1 MNTDIDV
8 WREYMICNSCNNE
21 FTNIDGLKFCPYC
34 GEETQQEI
42 EEQIADKADLETEQT
57 SDEIKS
63 EEVENIVASETMH
76 QDTLDMPAITD
87 KDIKKYNRDKFFA
100 SSKKTF
106 KEMKV
111 VIPIIALLAVI
122 GIGVFVYTVFIVKP
136 VDQAR
141 IKEDMIGK
149 VITLPKGTSIKISK
163 EYIKSFTIQSRN
175 EDKVKEDIKVA
186 VTLNNGAIESKIL
199 LALAYTYE
207 GQNYWEF
214 NDEIVLEQVN
224 SIKPVAG
231 MDEKTF
237 LSGLKKLSI
246 PIEDTPKIL
255 GEQDVKTLGITLR
268 TPDFTNDK
276 EEIMVDTSIDSGILA
291 AAGKIKCKLDFENES
306 WEISTI
312 EQNSAED
319 FEVVLSQGLS
329 DEKIIETIKSKGLE
343 ETVTYSSFFG
353 GEGFPIKD
361 SFTKSISVA
370 GKKLDM
376 PNGVLYVNAKRE
388 NVAGQMKSSLTT
400 AYTLLISFSEISL
413 SKGAK
418 TKVKSGSINN
428 VPKKLI
434 VSTITD
440 AEIQG
445 SNGFLWFSNKHK
457 ITAEEANTFKVG
469 EILSKKGFENI
480 KYVYGS
486 ITYKEG
492 AKDKNI
498 AFVALYFLVY
508 DGDNGYNWKLDKLDG
523 ENSPSY
529 KEYRKAAIKQ

>member
-1 MNTDIDV
+1 
-8 WREYMICNSCNNE
+8 MICNSCNNE

-34 GEETQQEI
+34 GAETEQGI
-42 EEQIADKADLETEQT
+42 EEQIEEQTEEQTENKADGETIQT
-57 SDEIKS
+57 SNEIKS
-63 EEVENIVASETMH
+63 GEVENIFASEIMH

-87 KDIKKYNRDKFFA
+87 KDIKKYNRNKFFA
-100 SSKKTF
+100 AFKKTF

-141 IKEDMIGK
+141 IKKDMIGK

-175 EDKVKEDIKVA
+175 DDKVKEDIKVA

-224 SIKPVAG
+224 SIKPVVG
-231 MDEKTF
+231 MDKKTF

-246 PIEDTPKIL
+246 PIAGTPKIL
-255 GEQDVKTLGITLR
+255 GEQDVKTLGITSR
-268 TPDFTNDK
+268 TPDFTNGK

-291 AAGKIKCKLDFENES
+291 AEGKIKCKLAFENEA
-306 WEISTI
+306 WKISTI
-312 EQNSAED
+312 EQNTAED
-319 FEVVLSQGLS
+319 FEVVVSQGLS
-329 DEKIIETIKSKGLE
+329 DEKIIETIKNKGME
-343 ETVTYSSFFG
+343 ETVTYPNFFG

-370 GKKLDM
+370 GKRLDM

-388 NVAGQMKSSLTT
+388 NVAGQINTALTT
-400 AYTLLISFSEISL
+400 GYTLPISFSEISL

-418 TKVKSGSINN
+418 TKVDSGTINN
-428 VPKKLI
+428 VPKELI
-434 VSTITD
+434 ISTITN

-445 SNGFLWFSNKHK
+445 SNGFLWFSNNHK
-457 ITAEEANTFKVG
+457 ITSEEANTFKAG

-486 ITYKEG
+486 ITYKDG
-492 AKDKNI
+492 ATDKNV
-498 AFVALYFLVY
+498 AFVAVYFLVY
-508 DGDNGYNWKLDKLDG
+508 DDTGYNWKLDKLVG
-523 ENSPSY
+523 EDSPNY
-529 KEYRKAAIKQ
+529 NEYSKAAKSQ